1 MASVTTPP
9 TATPEGGGQKPSGG
23 LAGPVQ
29 STGRGA
35 RIVGT
40 ILLYLAVTAGSLV
53 MLMPFVWM
61 LLGSIKDLGQLYQ
74 VPPNW
79 IPDPFVF
86 QNYTNAWN
94 SVPFATGYI
103 NSTYIT
109 VTVVVVNLLT
119 CSMAAYAFARI
130 VFPFRNTIFM
140 LFLATLMVPE
150 QVTII
155 PLYIIMRNLGL
166 VDTHLSIILPYAL
179 FNAFGI
185 FLLRQFILGLPVDL
199 EEAAVIDGASRWT
212 IYWRIIMPLIRPA
225 LAAFGIFTFLFQWN
239 NFFRPLVFL
248 DSVENYT
255 VPLAINFF
263 RGQYTTD
270 FALLMAGS
278 AISIIPVLIV
288 YIIGQRHI
296 IEGIATTGM
305 KQ

>member
-1 MASVTTPP
+1 MASVATT
-9 TATPEGGGQKPSGG
+9 KNVS
-23 LAGPVQ
+23 GPVEPT
-29 STGRGA
+29 SRVSSLVAT
-35 RIVGT
+35 V
-40 ILLYLAVTAGSLV
+40 LLYLAVTVGALV
-53 MLMPFVWM
+53 MVMPFAWM
-61 LLGSIKDLGQLYQ
+61 LLGSLKDLGQLYR

-86 QNYTNAWN
+86 QNYVNAWT

-103 NSTYIT
+103 NSTIIT
-109 VTVVVVNLLT
+109 VTVVLANLLT

-130 VFPFRNTIFM
+130 EFPFRKTLFI

-155 PLYIIMRNLGL
+155 PLYIIMKNLGL
-166 VDTHLSIILPYAL
+166 IDTLLSLIIPYAL
-179 FNAFGI
+179 FNAFGV
-185 FLLRQFILGLPVDL
+185 FLLRQFIKGLPIDL
-199 EEAAVIDGASRWT
+199 EEAAIVDGANRWT

-239 NFFRPLVFL
+239 NFFRPLIFL
-248 DSVENYT
+248 DSIENYT

-263 RGQYTTD
+263 RGQYATD
-270 FALLMAGS
+270 FSLLMAGS
-278 AISIIPVLIV
+278 AISIVPVLIV

-296 IEGIATTGM
+296 IEGIATTGL

>member
-1 MASVTTPP
+1 MTSV
-9 TATPEGGGQKPSGG
+9 ATPKDVS
-23 LAGPVQ
+23 GPVETT
-29 STGRGA
+29 SRTS
-35 RIVGT
+35 RIVGSV
-40 ILLYLAVTAGSLV
+40 LLYVAVTAGALI
-53 MLMPFVWM
+53 MIMPFAWM
-61 LLGSIKDLGQLYQ
+61 LLASVKDLAQIYQ

-86 QNYTNAWN
+86 QNYLNAWT
-94 SVPFATGYI
+94 SVPFDTGYI
-103 NSTYIT
+103 NSIIIA
-109 VTVVVVNLLT
+109 VTVVLANLLT

-130 VFPFRNTIFM
+130 EFPFRHVLFI

-155 PLYIIMRNLGL
+155 PLYIIIKNLGL
-166 VDTHLSIILPYAL
+166 IDTLMSLIIPYAL
-179 FNAFGI
+179 FNAFGV
-185 FLLRQFILGLPVDL
+185 FLLRQFIKGLPIDL
-199 EEAAVIDGASRWT
+199 EEAAIVDGANRWT

-239 NFFRPLVFL
+239 NFFRPLIFL
-248 DSVENYT
+248 NSIENYT

-263 RGQYTTD
+263 RGQYATD
-270 FALLMAGS
+270 FSLLMAGS

-296 IEGIATTGM
+296 IEGIATTGL

>member
-1 MASVTTPP
+1 MASVATTKG
-9 TATPEGGGQKPSGG
+9 T
-23 LAGPVQ
+23 AGPVETT
-29 STGRGA
+29 SRTSRL
-35 RIVGT
+35 VGT
-40 ILLYLAVTAGSLV
+40 VLLYLAVTVGALV
-53 MLMPFVWM
+53 MVMPFAWM
-61 LLGSIKDLGQLYQ
+61 LLGSVKDLGQLYR

-86 QNYTNAWN
+86 QNYVNAWV
-94 SVPFATGYI
+94 SVPFDTGYI
-103 NSTYIT
+103 NSAIVT
-109 VTVVVVNLLT
+109 VTVVLANLLT

-130 VFPFRNTIFM
+130 EFPFRHVLFI

-155 PLYIIMRNLGL
+155 PLYIIMKNLGL
-166 VDTHLSIILPYAL
+166 IDTLLSLIIPYAL
-179 FNAFGI
+179 FNAFGV
-185 FLLRQFILGLPVDL
+185 FLLRQFIKGLPIDL
-199 EEAAVIDGASRWT
+199 EEAAIVDGANRWT

-239 NFFRPLVFL
+239 NFFRPLIFL
-248 DSVENYT
+248 DSIENYT

-263 RGQYTTD
+263 RGQYATD

-278 AISIIPVLIV
+278 AISIVPVLIV

-296 IEGIATTGM
+296 IEGIATTGL

>member
-1 MASVTTPP
+1 MASVTTP
-9 TATPEGGGQKPSGG
+9 EN
-23 LAGPVQ
+23 LAEERNSPPASASGPVE
-29 STGRGA
+29 TGRGA
-35 RIVGT
+35 RLVGT
-40 ILLYLAVTAGSLV
+40 ALLYLAVTLGSIIMIL
-53 MLMPFVWM
+53 PFAWM
-61 LLGSIKDLGQLYQ
+61 LLGSVKDLGQLYQ
-74 VPPNW
+74 IPPNW
-79 IPDPFVF
+79 IPNPFVF
-86 QNYTNAWN
+86 QNYVNAWN
-94 SVPFATGYI
+94 SVPFSTGYM
-103 NSTYIT
+103 NSAIVT
-109 VTVVVVNLLT
+109 VTVVLANLLT

-130 VFPFRNTIFM
+130 EFPFRKTLFM

-166 VDTHLSIILPYAL
+166 IDTLFSLIIPYAL
-179 FNAFGI
+179 FNAFGV
-185 FLLRQFILGLPVDL
+185 FLLRQFIKGLPIDL
-199 EEAAVIDGASRWT
+199 EEAAIVDGANRWT

-239 NFFRPLVFL
+239 NFFRPLIFL
-248 DSVENYT
+248 NSVENYT

-288 YIIGQRHI
+288 YIIGQRQI